1 MFAHFCF
8 HFALFWWKFACSK
21 LRKIQCE
28 YLHPRCSPFVRDQF
42 DGNKCSHILA
52 LKSIDSDGHFVPFI
66 GFNHVSKNICLFL
79 LLHNKVDQSEHEEY
93 PLIHIFITNQYTFSK
108 INCFLL
114 FLELPN
120 FLKPPPFKLKSS
132 SAREEN
138 MSKVSLFWFF
148 FFL

>member
-1 MFAHFCF
+1 MF
-8 HFALFWWKFACSK
+8 
-21 LRKIQCE
+21 
-28 YLHPRCSPFVRDQF
+28 
-42 DGNKCSHILA
+42 SHLT

-148 FFL
+148 FFCKNESTKKNSIVLFEKKPGPFVSHTITK